1 MPSQKTVFIV
11 NPRAGNGAAV
21 AKWRAMRRL
30 AEEQLGPFTTCFTE
44 RAGDA
49 TCLAREHLA
58 AGADL
63 IVGVGGDGT
72 LNEIIN
78 GFMETSPPVLRNAR
92 LGVVPFGTG
101 CDFARIVLKSSS
113 PHRVL
118 QVIKEG
124 YIRPL
129 DLGRVKFS
137 NHNGAP
143 EVRYFHNIV
152 SFGTGGEVV
161 VHVNSHSKAG
171 GAFLS
176 FLRSTLICLMRHG
189 ARRIWLHCDGLAQE
203 FVVRNIAV
211 ANGRYH
217 GGGMCVAPEA
227 LADDGLLHVTVIGDL
242 SLSEMFLNIVKF
254 YNGRINEVKKIITM
268 TGRHIEATS
277 RQDIRIEADGEQ
289 PGWLP
294 VVIDL
299 LPRVLPVI
307 VDREMFPPLIQ
318 NSPMTGE

>member
-1 MPSQKTVFIV
+1 MLPSKKTVFIV
-11 NPRAGNGAAV
+11 NPRAGNGAAES
-21 AKWRAMRRL
+21 KWLTLSRL
-30 AEEQLGPFTTCFTE
+30 VEEQLGSFTTCFTE
-44 RAGDA
+44 KAGDA
-49 TCLAREHLA
+49 THLAREHLN
-58 AGADL
+58 AGAGL

-78 GFMETSPPVLRNAR
+78 GFMETSPPVCREAR
-92 LGVVPFGTG
+92 LGVMPFGTG

-113 PHRVL
+113 PRRAL

-124 YIRPL
+124 YTRSL
-129 DLGRVKFS
+129 DLGRIQYS
-137 NHNGAP
+137 DHNGAP
-143 EVRYFHNIV
+143 GVRYFHNVV

-171 GAFLS
+171 GALLS

-189 ARRIWLHCDGLAQE
+189 ARRICLHCDGRAEE

-242 SLSEMFLNIVKF
+242 SLPEMFLNIVKF
-254 YNGRINEVKKIITM
+254 YNGRIKEVKKITTL

-294 VVIDL
+294 LVIDL
-299 LPRVLPVI
+299 LPLALPVI
-307 VDREMFPPLIQ
+307 VDREMFPA
-318 NSPMTGE
+318 

>member
-11 NPRAGNGAAV
+11 NPRAGNGAAA
-21 AKWRAMRRL
+21 AKWRAMSRL
-30 AEEQLGPFTTCFTE
+30 VEEQLGSFTACFTE

-49 TCLAREHLA
+49 TLLTREHLA
-58 AGADL
+58 AGAGL
-63 IVGVGGDGT
+63 IIGVGGDGT

-78 GFMETSPPVLRNAR
+78 GFMEIHPTVCREAR

-101 CDFARIVLKSSS
+101 SDFARIIIKSPS
-113 PHRVL
+113 PRRAL
-118 QVIKEG
+118 QIIQEG
-124 YIRPL
+124 YTRSL
-129 DLGRVKFS
+129 DMGRVQFS
-137 NHNGAP
+137 NHDGAP

-152 SFGTGGEVV
+152 SFGTGGEVAF
-161 VHVNSHSKAG
+161 HVNSHSKVG

-189 ARRIWLHCDGLAQE
+189 ARRICLSCDGRAEE
-203 FVVRNIAV
+203 FVVRNIVV

-242 SLSEMFLNIVKF
+242 SLPEMFLNIAKF
-254 YNGRINEVKKIITM
+254 YNGRIKEVRKVITL

-277 RQDIRIEADGEQ
+277 TQDIRIDADGEQ

-294 VVIDL
+294 VVIDI
-299 LPRVLPVI
+299 LPHALPVI
-307 VDREMFPPLIQ
+307 VDREMFP
-318 NSPMTGE
+318 T

>member
-1 MPSQKTVFIV
+1 MLPSQKTVFIV
-11 NPRAGNGAAV
+11 NPRAGNGAAA
-21 AKWRAMRRL
+21 AKWRAMSGL
-30 AEEQLGPFTTCFTE
+30 VEEQLGSFTTCFTG
-44 RAGDA
+44 RAGDGA
-49 TCLAREHLA
+49 RLAREHLA

-78 GFMETSPPVLRNAR
+78 GFMEPAPPVCREAR

-101 CDFARIVLKSSS
+101 CDFARTVLKSSS

-124 YIRPL
+124 YTRSL
-129 DLGRVKFS
+129 DLGRVQFS
-137 NHNGAP
+137 DHNGAP
-143 EVRYFHNIV
+143 GVRYFHNVV

-176 FLRSTLICLMRHG
+176 FLRSTLICLMRHS
-189 ARRIWLHCDGLAQE
+189 ARRVCLHCDGRTEE

-242 SLSEMFLNIVKF
+242 SLPEWFLKIAKF
-254 YNGRINEVKKIITM
+254 YNGHIKEVRKIMTM

-277 RQDIRIEADGEQ
+277 TQDIRIDADGEQ

-294 VVIDL
+294 VVIDIL
-299 LPRVLPVI
+299 SQAMPVI
-307 VDREMFPPLIQ
+307 VDREMFPP
-318 NSPMTGE
+318 